1 MAAIDYEVEYNNR
14 ARVPEHPAILARW
27 QRDAAAYRAVHGN
40 SELGL
45 AYGNSERQ
53 KIDLFWPGAARAA
66 RIVLF
71 IHGGYWRALEREGF
85 SHMAAGANER
95 GLAFAAV
102 GYDLCPKVMISEI
115 IEQIREAAA
124 FLGRRHGGPIV
135 ACGHS
140 AGGHLAGCLVATD
153 WKKRGVDL
161 PADLTPTG
169 LSISGLFDLT
179 PLLQTN
185 MNADLRLDVAEVR
198 RSSPI
203 FWPVPPG
210 ARAFDA
216 WVGADESSE
225 FLRQSRIIADAWKE
239 KGLATRYQ
247 AVAGANHFT
256 VLDPLTRPD
265 SPLTARLVEL
275 AQL

>member
-1 MAAIDYEVEYNNR
+1 MRTIDYEVEYNNR

-27 QRDAAAYRAVHGN
+27 QRDAAAFRASHKH

-45 AYGNSERQ
+45 AYGKSERQ

-66 RIVLF
+66 PIALF
-71 IHGGYWRALEREGF
+71 LHGGYWRALERESF
-85 SHMAAGANER
+85 SHMAAGANAR
-95 GLAFAAV
+95 GLAFALA
-102 GYDLCPKVMISEI
+102 GYELCPTVMISEI
-115 IEQIREAAA
+115 IEQVREAAA

-153 WKKRGVDL
+153 WKRRGADL
-161 PADLTPTG
+161 PADLAPAG
-169 LSISGLFDLT
+169 LSISGLFDLS
-179 PLLQTN
+179 PLIQTS
-185 MNADLRLDVAEVR
+185 MNADLRLDAAEVQ

-203 FWPVPPG
+203 FWSVPAG

-216 WVGADESSE
+216 WVGADESAE
-225 FLRQSRIIADAWKE
+225 FLRQSRIIADAWKQ
-239 KGLATRYQ
+239 KGLTTRYE

-256 VLDPLTRPD
+256 VLDPLTKPD

-275 AQL
+275 ARR

>member
-1 MAAIDYEVEYNNR
+1 MTAIDYEVEYNNR
-14 ARVPEHPAILARW
+14 ARVPEHPAVLSRW
-27 QRDAAAYRAVHGN
+27 QRDAAAFRASHKN

-53 KIDLFWPGAARAA
+53 KIDLFWPGAARGA

-71 IHGGYWRALEREGF
+71 IHGGYWRALERESF
-85 SHMAAGANER
+85 SHMAAGANAS
-95 GLAFAAV
+95 GLAFALA
-102 GYDLCPKVMISEI
+102 GYDLCPKVTITEI
-115 IEQIREAAA
+115 VEQVRDAAA

-153 WKKRGVDL
+153 WKQRGADL

-169 LSISGLFDLT
+169 LSISGLFDLS
-179 PLLQTN
+179 PLLQTS
-185 MNADLRLDVAEVR
+185 MSADLRLDTAEVR
-198 RSSPI
+198 RASPI

-210 ARAFDA
+210 ARSFDA

-225 FLRQSRIIADAWKE
+225 FLRQSQIIADAWKQ
-239 KGLATRYQ
+239 KGIATRYE
-247 AVAGANHFT
+247 AVAGTNHFT
-256 VLDPLTRPD
+256 VLDPLVKPD

-275 AQL
+275 ARR

>member
-1 MAAIDYEVEYNNR
+1 MVAIDYEVEYNNR

-27 QRDAAAYRAVHGN
+27 QRDATAFRMAHKN

-45 AYGNSERQ
+45 AYGKSERQ

-71 IHGGYWRALEREGF
+71 IHGGYWRALERESF
-85 SHMAAGANER
+85 SHIAAGANAR
-95 GLAFAAV
+95 GLAFALA
-102 GYDLCPKVMISEI
+102 GYDLCPKVTITEI
-115 IEQIREAAA
+115 IEQLREAAA

-140 AGGHLAGCLVATD
+140 AGGHLAGCLVGTD
-153 WKKRGVDL
+153 WKKRGADL
-161 PADLTPTG
+161 PADLTPAG
-169 LSISGLFDLT
+169 LSISGLFDLS
-179 PLLQTN
+179 PLLQTS
-185 MNADLRLDVAEVR
+185 MNADLRLDAAEVR

-225 FLRQSRIIADAWKE
+225 FLRQSRIIADAWKQ
-239 KGLATRYQ
+239 KGLATRYE
-247 AVAGANHFT
+247 AVSGTNHFT
-256 VLDPLTRPD
+256 VLDPLAQPD

-275 AQL
+275 AGL

>member
-1 MAAIDYEVEYNNR
+1 MTVIDYEAEYNNR
-14 ARVPEHPAILARW
+14 ARVPEHPAILSRW
-27 QRDAAAYRAVHGN
+27 QHDAAAFRAAHKN

-45 AYGNSERQ
+45 AYGKSERQ
-53 KIDLFWPGAARAA
+53 KIDLFWPGTARGA

-71 IHGGYWRALEREGF
+71 IHGGYWRALERESF
-85 SHMAAGANER
+85 SHMAAGANAR
-95 GLAFAAV
+95 GLAFALA

-115 IEQIREAAA
+115 IEQVREAAS
-124 FLGRRHGGPIV
+124 FLGRRHGGPII

-153 WKKRGVDL
+153 WKQRAADL
-161 PADLTPTG
+161 PADLTPAG

-179 PLLQTN
+179 PLVQTS
-185 MNADLRLDVAEVR
+185 MNADLRLDAAEIQ

-216 WVGADESSE
+216 WVGGDESSE
-225 FLRQSRIIADAWKE
+225 FLRQSRIIADAWK
-239 KGLATRYQ
+239 KGLATRYE
-247 AVAGANHFT
+247 AIAGTNHFT
-256 VLDPLTRPD
+256 VLDLLAQPG
-265 SPLTARLVEL
+265 SALTARLVAL
-275 AQL
+275 AGL

>member
-1 MAAIDYEVEYNNR
+1 MTAIDYEVEYNNR

-27 QRDAAAYRAVHGN
+27 QRDAAAFRASHKN
-40 SELGL
+40 SELSL
-45 AYGNSERQ
+45 AYGKSERQ
-53 KIDLFWPGAARAA
+53 KIDLFWPDAARNA

-71 IHGGYWRALEREGF
+71 IHGGYWRALERESF
-85 SHMAAGANER
+85 SHMAAGANAR
-95 GLAFAAV
+95 GLAFALA
-102 GYDLCPKVMISEI
+102 GYDLCPTVMISEI
-115 IEQIREAAA
+115 IEQVREAAA

-140 AGGHLAGCLVATD
+140 AGGHLAGCLVGTD
-153 WKKRGVDL
+153 WKKRGADL

-169 LSISGLFDLT
+169 LSISGLFDLS
-179 PLLQTN
+179 PLLQTS
-185 MNADLRLDVAEVR
+185 MNADLRLDAAEVR
-198 RSSPI
+198 RTSPI

-225 FLRQSRIIADAWKE
+225 FLRQSRIIADAWKQ
-239 KGLATRYQ
+239 KRLATRYE

-256 VLDPLTRPD
+256 VLDLLAKPD
-265 SPLTARLVEL
+265 SPLTVRLVAL
-275 AQL
+275 AAL

>member
-1 MAAIDYEVEYNNR
+1 MTAIDYEVEYNNR

-27 QRDAAAYRAVHGN
+27 QRDAAAFRMAHKN

-45 AYGNSERQ
+45 AYGKSERQ
-53 KIDLFWPGAARAA
+53 KIDLFWPGAARNA

-71 IHGGYWRALEREGF
+71 VHGGYWRALERESF
-85 SHMAAGANER
+85 SHMAAGANAR
-95 GLAFAAV
+95 GLAFALA
-102 GYDLCPKVMISEI
+102 GYDLCPKVMITEI
-115 IEQIREAAA
+115 IEQVREAAA

-153 WKKRGVDL
+153 WKKRGADL

-179 PLLQTN
+179 PLLQTS
-185 MNADLRLDVAEVR
+185 MNADLRLDAAEVR
-198 RSSPI
+198 RTSPI

-216 WVGADESSE
+216 WVGGDESAE
-225 FLRQSRIIADAWKE
+225 FLRQSRIIADAWK
-239 KGLATRYQ
+239 KGLATRYE
-247 AVAGANHFT
+247 AVAGTNHFT
-256 VLDPLTRPD
+256 VLDPLAKPD

-275 AQL
+275 AGL

>member
-1 MAAIDYEVEYNNR
+1 MTAIDYEVEYNNR

-27 QRDAAAYRAVHGN
+27 QRDAAAFRMAHKY

-45 AYGNSERQ
+45 AYGKSERQ
-53 KIDLFWPGAARAA
+53 KIDLFWPGTARDA

-71 IHGGYWRALEREGF
+71 VHGGYWRALERESF
-85 SHMAAGANER
+85 SHMAAGANAR
-95 GLAFAAV
+95 GLAFAAA
-102 GYDLCPKVMISEI
+102 GYDLCPKVTISEI
-115 IEQIREAAA
+115 IEQVREAAA

-153 WKKRGVDL
+153 WKKRGADL

-179 PLLQTN
+179 PLLQTS
-185 MNADLRLDVAEVR
+185 MNTDLRLDAAEVR
-198 RSSPI
+198 RASPI

-225 FLRQSRIIADAWKE
+225 FLRQSRIIADAWKN
-239 KGLATRYQ
+239 GLATGYE
-247 AVAGANHFT
+247 AVAGTNHFT
-256 VLDPLTRPD
+256 VLDPLANPD

-275 AQL
+275 ARL

>member
-1 MAAIDYEVEYNNR
+1 MPAIDYEVEYNNR

-27 QRDAAAYRAVHGN
+27 QRDAAAFRAAHKH

-45 AYGNSERQ
+45 AYGKSERQ
-53 KIDLFWPGAARAA
+53 KIDLFWPGAARDA

-71 IHGGYWRALEREGF
+71 IHGGYWRALERESF
-85 SHMAAGANER
+85 SHLAAGANAR
-95 GLAFAAV
+95 GLAFAAT
-102 GYDLCPKVMISEI
+102 GYDLCPKVTISEI
-115 IEQIREAAA
+115 IEQLREAAS

-135 ACGHS
+135 TCGHS
-140 AGGHLAGCLVATD
+140 AGGHLAGCLVGTD
-153 WKKRGVDL
+153 WKKRDAKL

-179 PLLQTN
+179 PLLQTS
-185 MNADLRLDVAEVR
+185 MNADLRLDAAEVR

-225 FLRQSRIIADAWKE
+225 FLRQSRIIADAWKKE
-239 KGLATRYQ
+239 LATRYE
-247 AVAGANHFT
+247 AVDGANHFT
-256 VLDPLTRPD
+256 VLDPLARPD

-275 AQL
+275 ARL